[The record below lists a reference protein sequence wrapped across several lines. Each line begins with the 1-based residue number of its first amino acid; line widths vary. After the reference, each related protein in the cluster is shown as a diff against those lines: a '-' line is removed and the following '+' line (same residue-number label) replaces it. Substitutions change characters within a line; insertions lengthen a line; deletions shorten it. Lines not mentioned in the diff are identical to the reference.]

1 MKKAGSLLVTLFVA
15 VLSFAQPSVG
25 QKPKEISLPDAKG
38 KTINLSSLK
47 GKIVLI
53 DFWASWCGPC
63 RRAVPELKK
72 TYAKFQPKGFEIYG
86 ISVDNDAA
94 DWKQAIKDDHTTWV
108 HVNDA
113 KGNIAALW
121 NVNYIPN
128 VYLLDKEGKILA
140 VNPTH
145 AELDALLKK
154 LLG

>member
-1 MKKAGSLLVTLFVA
+1 MKKAVSFLMVLFVA
-15 VLSFAQPSVG
+15 LSSFAQPAVG
-25 QKPKEISLPDAKG
+25 EKAKEISLPDTQG
-38 KTINLSSLK
+38 KNINLSSLK

-63 RRAVPELKK
+63 RKSIPELRD
-72 TYAKFQPKGFEIYG
+72 TYAKYKLKGLAIYG
-86 ISVDNDAA
+86 ISLDSEGA
-94 DWKQAIKDDHTTWV
+94 DWKQAIKEDHTTWI

-113 KGNIAALW
+113 KGDVAALW

-128 VYLLDKEGKILA
+128 TYLLDKEGKIIA

-145 AELDALLKK
+145 EQLIVLLKK